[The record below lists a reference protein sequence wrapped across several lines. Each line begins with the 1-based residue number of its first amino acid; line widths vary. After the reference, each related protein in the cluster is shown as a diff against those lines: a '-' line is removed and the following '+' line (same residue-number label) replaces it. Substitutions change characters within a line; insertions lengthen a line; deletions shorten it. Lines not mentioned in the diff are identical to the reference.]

1 MALINRQTLKNYFKK
16 GGVPSEKHFVDLIDS
31 SLNVI
36 DDGISITPKHGF
48 KINPLGYSSRLMSFF
63 KQSTQSEPE
72 FSIELNKNDLAGLSI
87 HNKEDESLL
96 KIKSEGFIGINTENP
111 KLNLEVAGSFGSKTR
126 VGVFAKGT
134 VEGDGLWHTIVPNL
148 NGLNGFEIVA
158 YIRGKEGS
166 GRYALSHAIA
176 LSTFGGRFSKSRIKA
191 SNSYYGSFFNKLSF
205 RWYGTMN
212 NYNLQVRTKRH
223 YGINPETAEVF
234 KINYNI
240 TQLFT
245 E

>member
-48 KINPLGYSSRLMSFF
+48 KINPLGYSTKLMSFF
-63 KQSTQSEPE
+63 KQSTQSDPE
-72 FSIELNKNDLAGLSI
+72 FSLELNKNDKQGLSI
-87 HNKEDESLL
+87 QNKEDQSIL
-96 KIKSEGFIGINTENP
+96 KIKSEGFVGINTENP
-111 KLNLEVAGSFGSKTR
+111 KLNLQVDGSFG
-126 VGVFAKGT
+126 AKINKGIFLNGL
-134 VEGDGLWHTIVPNL
+134 VDGDGSWHTIIPNL
-148 NGLNGFEIVA
+148 NGLNGFEVVA

-176 LSTFGGRFSKSRIKA
+176 LSTFGGRFSGSKIKVT
-191 SNSYYGSFFNKLSF
+191 SSFYGSIFNKLKF

-212 NYNLQVRTKRH
+212 NYSLQVKTRRH
-223 YGINPETAEVF
+223 YGICPENNQPY
-234 KINYNI
+234 KINFNI
-240 TQLFT
+240 TKLYT